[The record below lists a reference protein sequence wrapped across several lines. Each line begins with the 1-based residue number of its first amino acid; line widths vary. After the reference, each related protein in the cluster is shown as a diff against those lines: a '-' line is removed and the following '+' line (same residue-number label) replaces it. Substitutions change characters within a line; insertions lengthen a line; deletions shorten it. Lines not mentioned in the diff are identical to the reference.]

1 MNDTQT
7 APVADTAATI
17 FDSATPAAAKAGFN
31 THLVFY
37 HPNMKNTGCAIQF
50 SVEPATPDRDGSV
63 FFSIAKQKTVA
74 SNEGERRF
82 ASFDWVNKITVKL
95 NFIEVAEILLVLGGH
110 APMLSHAGKEGCFH
124 NSPTATTT
132 ISLKRSEDPARPGF
146 LLGVGRTPKA
156 DPNARQ
162 FISLAFSP
170 AEAFGL
176 RAALTAEMGLLAFGI
191 PRNRP
196 PLPASS
202 FAMPP
207 SDPFAPPPVPTPS
220 FSAAEAPA
228 TASVSGDYGSDF

>member
-7 APVADTAATI
+7 AAPAADVAAIFDTA
-17 FDSATPAAAKAGFN
+17 SAPKAGFN
-31 THLVFY
+31 THLSFY
-37 HPNMKNTGCAIQF
+37 HANGKNTGFAIQF
-50 SVEPATPDRDGSV
+50 SVEPATPDRDGAAY
-63 FFSIAKQKTVA
+63 FSIAKQKTVA

-82 ASFDWVNKITVKL
+82 ASFDWANKITVKL

-110 APMLSHAGKEGCFH
+110 SPALAHAGKEGLFH
-124 NSPTATTT
+124 TSPSATTT

-162 FISLAFSP
+162 YYTFAFWP

-191 PRNRP
+191 PRVRP
-196 PLPASS
+196 PQMASS
-202 FAMPP
+202 FATQPV
-207 SDPFAPPPVPTPS
+207 DPFTPPPAPTPT
-220 FSAAEAPA
+220 FAASAAPA
-228 TASVSGDYGSDF
+228 MASVSGDFGTDY